1 MAARGGG
8 EDGHMI
14 QYSATEPTSETENP
28 KRSLFIDRNQLLCNS
43 DTTRTLY
50 YNKRTQLST

>member
-14 QYSATEPTSETENP
+14 QYSATQPTSETENP

-43 DTTRTLY
+43 DNYENTL
-50 YNKRTQLST
+50 L